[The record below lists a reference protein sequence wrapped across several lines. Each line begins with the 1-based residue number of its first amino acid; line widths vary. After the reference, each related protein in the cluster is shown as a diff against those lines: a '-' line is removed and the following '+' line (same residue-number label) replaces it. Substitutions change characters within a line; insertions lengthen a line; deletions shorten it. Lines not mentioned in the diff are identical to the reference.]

1 MTIDEYR
8 EEVESLPYG
17 KRLPSAVYL
26 YRDGATTFGEKLD
39 TLLRQLGETFKA

>member
-8 EEVESLPYG
+8 KEVESLPYG

-26 YRDGATTFGEKLD
+26 YRDGATTFGENS
-39 TLLRQLGETFKA
+39 TPFCASS